1 MGWPA
6 KLDNVV
12 AEADKQAQEDR
23 DNFMEE
29 LRQERD
35 RFAEELEAWELEV
48 KALSTLGELAETEVC
63 DKCLPSLA
71 GRLARRC
78 VARARAVAASIA
90 ADVPRDS
97 GGELA

>member
-1 MGWPA
+1 MQLTLGWPA

-35 RFAEELEAWELEV
+35 RFAEELEAWVASFPPFDSIRRGV
-48 KALSTLGELAETEVC
+48 KRFHRTRAEDEHAQRGTCFAPDASLTTLSDL
-63 DKCLPSLA
+63 K
-71 GRLARRC
+71 
-78 VARARAVAASIA
+78 AVHY
-90 ADVPRDS
+90 
-97 GGELA
+97 